1 MVAMGGGFTEEEL
14 DCTEIGLT
22 RRGSRDRVDDR
33 DFGGDFVAS
42 QSRAQVLD
50 QRVGIGGCGPTQFHH
65 RDHLRLAWI
74 YLRRYG
80 PELGEAQRLCLDS
93 QVCGVSRQS

>member
-1 MVAMGGGFTEEEL
+1 MT
-14 DCTEIGLT
+14 
-22 RRGSRDRVDDR
+22 
-33 DFGGDFVAS
+33 
-42 QSRAQVLD
+42 D
-50 QRVGIGGCGPTQFHH
+50 QEFAAAIETCRLPNAQFHH